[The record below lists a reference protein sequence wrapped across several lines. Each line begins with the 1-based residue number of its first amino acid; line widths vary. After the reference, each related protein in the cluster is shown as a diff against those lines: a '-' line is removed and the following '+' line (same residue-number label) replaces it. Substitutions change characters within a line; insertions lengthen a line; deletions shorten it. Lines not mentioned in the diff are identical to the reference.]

1 MRTKHGTLRVIEIV
15 DETPAHESG
24 IADLHR
30 AAFGGAF
37 EAALVARLHRD
48 GLVAV
53 SLVALDDNVVVG
65 HILFSALAVEVD
77 ARTVRA
83 VSLAPLAVRPDR
95 QRTGIGA
102 RLVEAGLTR
111 LHDDGWDA
119 VIVLGHPAYYARF
132 GFSASLARAL
142 SSPYAGDAF
151 MALVLTKGA
160 LDGKAGSVRYPAAFD
175 PPS

>member
-1 MRTKHGTLRVIEIV
+1 MTKIV
-15 DETPAHESG
+15 EETHAHAPS

-30 AAFGGAF
+30 AAFGGEF
-37 EAALVARLHRD
+37 EAELVARLHRD

-53 SLVALDDNVVVG
+53 SLVALDDNAIVG

-77 ARTVRA
+77 GRTVRA

-102 RLVEAGLTR
+102 RLVEAGLAR
-111 LHDDGWDA
+111 LRDAGWNA
-119 VIVLGHPAYYARF
+119 VIVLGYPAYYAHF
-132 GFSASLARAL
+132 GFSASLARKL
-142 SSPYAGDAF
+142 SSPYVGDAF
-151 MALVLTKGA
+151 MALALTKGA